1 MSALDFCNFTI
12 QPCFLRILSPNM
24 RSNYDVYRG
33 SLDTSSK
40 TENIISIISN
50 TLLVNQRVENEPT
63 KKTHDREAYHIEKLV
78 YTIIKCFSELE

>member
-1 MSALDFCNFTI
+1 
-12 QPCFLRILSPNM
+12 M

-33 SLDTSSK
+33 SLDTSST

-63 KKTHDREAYHIEKLV
+63 KKAMIGKLTILKSLFIRSSNVFQNWNDVKKQMEKM
-78 YTIIKCFSELE
+78 

>member
-1 MSALDFCNFTI
+1 
-12 QPCFLRILSPNM
+12 M

-33 SLDTSSK
+33 SLDTSST

-63 KKTHDREAYHIEKLV
+63 KKPMIGKLTILKSLFIRSSNVFQNWNDVKKQMEKM
-78 YTIIKCFSELE
+78 